1 MKSAIIGFIS
11 LFTLASAFA
20 FDRPTVEISGVKYY
34 LADEVSG
41 QSYPGTAR
49 GYCVKQG
56 RGGDNS
62 ANSAYDANGTYS
74 PLAILDASGAVSK
87 TFESSKGAWVIT
99 SISCF

>member
-1 MKSAIIGFIS
+1 MKSAIIGFVS
-11 LFTLASAFA
+11 LFMAVSAFA

-34 LADEVSG
+34 LADEVAG
-41 QSYPGTAR
+41 RSYPSTAR

-62 ANSAYDANGTYS
+62 ANSGYDADGTYS
-74 PLAILDASGAVSK
+74 PLAILDASGAVSQ
-87 TFESSKGAWVIT
+87 TFASSKGAWVIS